1 MGGNMENYTTEVVR
15 EGLSFGEGPR
25 WHEGRLWYSDF
36 YRRAIFSM
44 APDGSDERREHS
56 VEAQPSGLGW
66 LPGGDLLCASMT
78 DHKVLRFGYATSTT
92 FADISEHCGFW
103 ANDLVVSASGYTYVG
118 SFGFDLHLLLKEQGI
133 EGLLATPPPTTNIVV
148 LDPSGAVVQVVDDM
162 AFPNGSVITPDGR
175 TLIVGETM
183 RNRLVAFDVA
193 EDGTLANRRVWAQ
206 LEFVTTD
213 GICLDADGQVWVAT
227 AITNQCLRVKEGGEV
242 TAAVTAT
249 QMTFACMLGG
259 ADRRTLYVMT
269 APDSSR
275 FDIAD
280 VTVGKI
286 EAARVATPGAGLP

>member
-1 MGGNMENYTTEVVR
+1 MDNYTTEVVR

-25 WHEGRLWYSDF
+25 WHEDRLWYSDF

-44 APDGSDERREHS
+44 APDGSDERREHT
-56 VEAQPSGLGW
+56 VDAQPSGLGW
-66 LPGGDLLCASMT
+66 LPGGDLLCASMP
-78 DHKVLRFGYATSTT
+78 DHRVLRFADAATTT
-92 FADISEHCGFW
+92 FADISEYCGFW
-103 ANDLVVSASGYTYVG
+103 ANDLVVSASGFTYVG
-118 SFGFDLHLLLKEQGI
+118 DFGFDLHLVLKEQGI
-133 EGLLATPPPTTNIVV
+133 EGLLASPPPTTNLVV
-148 LDPSGAVVQVVDDM
+148 LDPEGAVVQVVDDM
-162 AFPNGSVITPDGR
+162 AFPNGSVITPDGK

-183 RNRLVAFDVA
+183 RNRLTAFDVA
-193 EDGTLANRRVWAQ
+193 ENGTLANRRVWAP

-249 QMTFACMLGG
+249 QMAFACMLGG
-259 ADRRTLYVMT
+259 EDRRTLYVMT

-280 VTVGKI
+280 VTLAKI
-286 EAARVATPGAGLP
+286 ETARVTPPGSGLP